1 MRAARPSVTGIDKLG
16 VLVAGLLVAG
26 ALLPFA
32 SFRATRILLGEPRSL
47 VEALPAPEA
56 ALFGIVVA
64 AAGIVALLR
73 SPPRARLAASAI
85 GLLASAI
92 AIGRAADVLT
102 PEGDTFARVGPGSG
116 FWLILAGLGLLLAD
130 ALTRLRLS
138 PQGRI
143 AALATGAVAL
153 AGLLLSGIWSDLS
166 VLREYA
172 VRADAFWAE
181 ARRHVLLAFGSLG
194 AASLVGIPLGI
205 ALTRAPALRA
215 GVLNVLNM
223 IQTIPSI
230 ALFGLLIA
238 PLAWIAASVPGA
250 SALGISG
257 IGVAPAFVALF
268 AYSLLPV
275 VANTLVG
282 LDGVPRQA
290 REAARGMG
298 MTQVQRLAQVELP
311 LAFPV
316 VLTGVRIVL
325 VQNIGLATIA
335 ALIGGG
341 GFGVFV
347 FQGIGQT
354 ASDLVLLGALPTVVL
369 AVSSAIVLD
378 ALVELSERP
387 GASSGAAAGG
397 TGAAR

>member
-1 MRAARPSVTGIDKLG
+1 MRAASGSLLGIDKLG
-16 VLVAGLLVAG
+16 VLVVGLLVAG

-47 VEALPAPEA
+47 FEALPAPEA
-56 ALFGIVVA
+56 ALFGLVVA

-116 FWLILAGLGLLLAD
+116 FWLILAALGLLLAD

-138 PQGRI
+138 PLGRI
-143 AALATGAVAL
+143 AALATGAAAL
-153 AGLLLSGIWSDLS
+153 AALLLSGIWSDLS

-172 VRADAFWAE
+172 VRADAFWSE
-181 ARRHVLLAFGSLG
+181 ARRHVVLAFGSLG

-205 ALTRAPALRA
+205 ALTRAPGLRA

-238 PLAWIAASVPGA
+238 PLAWIAANVPGA
-250 SALGISG
+250 SAIGIAG
-257 IGVAPAFVALF
+257 IGAAPAFVALF

-387 GASSGAAAGG
+387 GASGGGAGAGAGG
-397 TGAAR
+397 AR